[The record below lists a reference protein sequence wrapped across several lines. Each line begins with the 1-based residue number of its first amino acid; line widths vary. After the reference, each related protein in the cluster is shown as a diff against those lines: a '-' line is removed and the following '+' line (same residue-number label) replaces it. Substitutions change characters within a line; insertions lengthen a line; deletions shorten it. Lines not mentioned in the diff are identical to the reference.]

1 MARWRLRTSHY
12 LNVVE
17 SWQWEY
23 KQVNRKT
30 GREDRLRMQVPRFLD
45 IKDPADWTMKPE
57 GKSVAQGGSFD
68 EVDGII
74 IVCHKDKGEP
84 GDVEFIGDPTPEM
97 DPLDDEARAISAGF
111 ADLWRYKPEGMDG
124 ISHSQSLIE
133 RFDTEM
139 ASLRE
144 KAQVPQQLVVPGLE
158 DLVKQLVT
166 LSANQ
171 AAMLEKLNKPTR
183 QLG

>member
-17 SWQWEY
+17 PWEWEY
-23 KQVNRKT
+23 KQINRKT

-45 IKDPADWTMKPE
+45 LKDPSDWTEKPD
-57 GKSVAQGGSFD
+57 GVGVAKGGSFD
-68 EVDGII
+68 EVDGNI
-74 IVCHKDKGEP
+74 IVCHKGKGNP
-84 GDVEFIGDPTPEM
+84 GDVEFLGDPTPEM
-97 DPLDDEARAISAGF
+97 DPLDAEAREISASF
-111 ADLWRYKPEGMDG
+111 ATAWQYKPEGMDG

-139 ASLRE
+139 ASIRD
-144 KAQVPQQLVVPGLE
+144 KAQVPQQLVIPGLE

-171 AAMLEKLNKPTR
+171 AAMMEKLNKPAR
-183 QLG
+183 LG